1 MVLPELLA
9 FLSIIYSFVKYII
22 LLRQVYYITLSSI
35 LYYFSIRKIMCLD
48 SLILFCFLTSVISCL
63 GFMGFF

>member
-35 LYYFSIRKIMCLD
+35 LYYFVKYI
-48 SLILFCFLTSVISCL
+48 ILLFYP
-63 GFMGFF
+63 